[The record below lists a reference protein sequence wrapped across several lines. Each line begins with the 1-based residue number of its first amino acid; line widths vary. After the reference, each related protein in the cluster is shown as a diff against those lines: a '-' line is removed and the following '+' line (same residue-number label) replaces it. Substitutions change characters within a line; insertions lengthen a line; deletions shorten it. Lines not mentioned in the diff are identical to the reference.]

1 MKNII
6 YTYNKNFFF
15 NLIIVNIFLIIDS
28 HYVYIYIYIISNLV
42 FNLMALLV
50 NII

>member
-6 YTYNKNFFF
+6 STYNKNFFL
-15 NLIIVNIFLIIDS
+15 NLIIVIFLYNRLTLRMDIFIS
-28 HYVYIYIYIISNLV
+28 ISNLV
-42 FNLMALLV
+42 FNIMALLV

>member
-6 YTYNKNFFF
+6 YTYNKNYYSKY
-15 NLIIVNIFLIIDS
+15 FL
-28 HYVYIYIYIISNLV
+28 YNRLTLRIYIYISISNLV